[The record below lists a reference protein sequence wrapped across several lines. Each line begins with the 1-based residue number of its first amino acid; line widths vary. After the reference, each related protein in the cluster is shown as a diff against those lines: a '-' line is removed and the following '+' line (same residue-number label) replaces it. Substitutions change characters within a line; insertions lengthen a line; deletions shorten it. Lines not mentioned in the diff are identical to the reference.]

1 MSDLSLNSSLPWN
14 MCENSLPFNDVCFPT
29 DSSFTL
35 HIGSNIYPFCHYNPS
50 YFSPVR
56 MFNAFEE
63 QIGSAVENAITKQ
76 LKEGSLKL
84 DSFLQALPKEIPL
97 DDAASLNVTLVN
109 DPLLS
114 NSSIGFEINGLFT
127 PRDPVPKFYDR
138 DSQPLVSCG
147 NSSKMLGISLDE
159 AVFNSMSALYFNVS
173 L

>member
-1 MSDLSLNSSLPWN
+1 MLQEICTFLLKDRIKDLII
-14 MCENSLPFNDVCFPT
+14 MPFNPL
-29 DSSFTL
+29 SFSL
-35 HIGSNIYPFCHYNPS
+35 
-50 YFSPVR
+50 R
-56 MFNAFEE
+56 MFDAFKE

-97 DDAASLNVTLVN
+97 KDTASLNVTLVN

-127 PRDPVPKFYDR
+127 PRQKVPVSRYHGKNL
-138 DSQPLVSCG
+138 QPLVTCG

-159 AVFNSMSALYFNVS
+159 AVFNSASASFFNVS
-173 L
+173 SED

>member
-1 MSDLSLNSSLPWN
+1 MIKFIILNK
-14 MCENSLPFNDVCFPT
+14 FR
-29 DSSFTL
+29 L
-35 HIGSNIYPFCHYNPS
+35 HIVRNIHRFCDCNS
-50 YFSPVR
+50 FAVSSVR
-56 MFNAFEE
+56 MFDAFEE
-63 QIGSAVENAITKQ
+63 QIGSAVENAVTKQ
-76 LKEGSLKL
+76 LKEGILKL

-97 DDAASLNVTLVN
+97 DDTASLNATLVN

-127 PRDPVPKFYDR
+127 PRKQVLVPKFYDK